1 MLRSAL
7 GVVVILGG
15 MTMVRVSHAEEG
27 VAVKAAAD
35 DEPASR
41 QEAESPVAVKAA
53 AGDEAASR
61 QEAESPGHASGLM
74 VQARV
79 QSQTSL
85 LSLVGAGTGFLVGY
99 QGPSYA
105 IGLGLGL
112 SRVGVSAGGESDSLT
127 LFQVA
132 PTAIID
138 VWHSADGRARA
149 NLIGSVGYARA
160 SFSGTVTSQDCT
172 SDALGNESCTSNS
185 QDATASATLIPVMVG
200 FGGDYYLSRNF
211 ALGAEFGVQALFLA
225 SANTTSSG
233 SSQTVDLGANAQFA
247 YGALRA
253 TFVLGD

>member
-27 VAVKAAAD
+27 
-35 DEPASR
+35 
-41 QEAESPVAVKAA
+41 VAVKAA

-132 PTAIID
+132 PTAII
-138 VWHSADGRARA
+138 
-149 NLIGSVGYARA
+149 
-160 SFSGTVTSQDCT
+160 
-172 SDALGNESCTSNS
+172 
-185 QDATASATLIPVMVG
+185 
-200 FGGDYYLSRNF
+200 
-211 ALGAEFGVQALFLA
+211 
-225 SANTTSSG
+225 G
-233 SSQTVDLGANAQFA
+233 SSAGS
-247 YGALRA
+247 
-253 TFVLGD
+253 